1 MRLLALL
8 LMVGVGP
15 ASAVQVE
22 QLTCALPS
30 CGVQGTPRLSADGR
44 RVVVRSTCDLD
55 PGQNPHGRPQLF
67 QLGDGG
73 ARQLTRR
80 AGPRCGLDVAA
91 DAALDRIV
99 AVVTCTRP
107 LRSRVLEAR
116 GGRRLRPLGPWVP
129 CEIRP
134 EPGALSGDG
143 RHLIVS
149 AACHPT
155 RGATLGKP
163 PGLFVQDGGRG
174 FARVPAR
181 GCRGLFASLDG
192 DGGAATF
199 VADCDPT
206 GENPFGLFQLF
217 HYDRAAKLATQIS
230 KLVPFHRCGFD
241 EAGGSG
247 LFVRPSISPD
257 GGTVALGHDCVAPT
271 PEPTPPAVVFRWRA
285 DTGPVALT
293 HDYCVDRPAGNDGSL
308 GLSVVIPPI
317 GLSADGAVAAFAIA
331 CDVTGASGE
340 NDVRVFLHRDGVA
353 RELVGYRK
361 PSGVL
366 GISGT
371 ALTPDG
377 GTLAVVAD
385 GPVAGCPSTGAPQ
398 LYVLRDLA
406 TPALTATRCACPL

>member
-8 LMVGVGP
+8 MVFGLAP
-15 ASAVQVE
+15 ASAFEVE
-22 QLTCALPS
+22 QLTCAPPS

-44 RVVVRSTCDLD
+44 RVVVRSSCDPE
-55 PGQNPHGRPQLF
+55 PGRNPRGRERLF

-73 ARQLTRR
+73 PRQLTPSV
-80 AGPRCGLDVAA
+80 GSRCALDVAA

-107 LRSRVLEAR
+107 LRSRLLEAR
-116 GGRRLRPLGPWVP
+116 RGRFRPLGPWVP
-129 CEIRP
+129 CEIRL

-149 AACHPT
+149 ADCHPT
-155 RGATLGKP
+155 RGTALRKP
-163 PGLFVQDGGRG
+163 PGIFVQDTGRG
-174 FARVPAR
+174 FRRMPAR
-181 GCRGLFASLDG
+181 ACRGLFASLDA
-192 DGGAATF
+192 DGNAASF

-230 KLVPFHRCGFD
+230 TLVPYHRCGFD

-257 GGTVALGHDCVAPT
+257 GSTIALGHDCVAPT
-271 PEPTPPAVVFRWRA
+271 PEPTPPAAVFRWRA

-293 HDYCVDRPAGNDGSL
+293 RDYCVDRPDGNDGSL
-308 GLSVVIPPI
+308 GLSVVIPPV
-317 GLSADGAVAAFAIA
+317 GLSADGAVAAFVIA
-331 CDVTGASGE
+331 CDVIGTSGE

-353 RELVGYRK
+353 RELFGYRQ

-377 GTLAVVAD
+377 DTLAVVAD
-385 GPVAGCPSTGAPQ
+385 GPVAACPSTGAPQ

-406 TPALTATRCACPL
+406 TPALEAVRCACP